1 MIILRR
7 RKRKRFITIDMEM
20 GMGNLIKI
28 EGDIKRYKHMMA
40 ELNHIPNISVE
51 GFLER
56 LKNGEHI

>member
-1 MIILRR
+1 
-7 RKRKRFITIDMEM
+7 MEM